1 MSRATKNNGRP
12 EGGIC
17 EQSDMNVIRNA
28 PEEEMNSES
37 IYGCLGIW
45 RVF

>member
-1 MSRATKNNGRP
+1 MVVQREAYANS
-12 EGGIC
+12 
-17 EQSDMNVIRNA
+17 SDMNVIRNA
-28 PEEEMNSES
+28 PEEEMNGES